1 MFKLGLFKKEVN
13 MLEGPILK
21 GILSIALPIMIM
33 NVLQS
38 MFNIIDMTILKMY
51 GPQDGY
57 AVGAVGTCSPLIS
70 LITGLMIG
78 CASGANVVIARNIGR
93 GDKDGVSRAVGTSI
107 WFAMIGGA
115 VMSVIGIVFAEL
127 FLGLMNCPPEQ
138 LADAVLYFRLYFVG
152 APILMV
158 YNFSAAI
165 LRSSGDS
172 VRPMIYLTIG
182 GVVKVALN
190 VLFVGIMHMSVLGV
204 ALATIV
210 SWALTAIFGVTNILR
225 TDAVIKLIPSKIR
238 FYKKELVD
246 ILRVGVPAGLQQSM
260 YSIANVII
268 TSTVNTFGPA
278 ATTGISIANNFDNIL
293 YQITIAPSLAVM
305 PYVSQNV
312 GAGNVPRA
320 KRSVRV
326 GMLVTIVLGVVFG
339 SLSAIFSTQLASIMS
354 DKPEVIEFA
363 RQKMILISP
372 TYFING
378 INENLGASLRGMGRP
393 VIPAISTFTFMCAIR
408 FFWVFLIFPLCPNLT
423 FLYLIW
429 PIGWT
434 LSIITLSCFYFPTA
448 RGLMQKSQSSSPQ
461 QTETENA

>member
-1 MFKLGLFKKEVN
+1 
-13 MLEGPILK
+13 
-21 GILSIALPIMIM
+21 
-33 NVLQS
+33 
-38 MFNIIDMTILKMY
+38 
-51 GPQDGY
+51 
-57 AVGAVGTCSPLIS
+57 
-70 LITGLMIG
+70 
-78 CASGANVVIARNIGR
+78 
-93 GDKDGVSRAVGTSI
+93 
-107 WFAMIGGA
+107 
-115 VMSVIGIVFAEL
+115 
-127 FLGLMNCPPEQ
+127 
-138 LADAVLYFRLYFVG
+138 
-152 APILMV
+152 
-158 YNFSAAI
+158 
-165 LRSSGDS
+165 
-172 VRPMIYLTIG
+172 
-182 GVVKVALN
+182 
-190 VLFVGIMHMSVLGV
+190 
-204 ALATIV
+204 
-210 SWALTAIFGVTNILR
+210 
-225 TDAVIKLIPSKIR
+225 
-238 FYKKELVD
+238 
-246 ILRVGVPAGLQQSM
+246 M

-312 GAGNVPRA
+312 GAGNVERA
-320 KRSVRV
+320 RKSVRV
-326 GMLVTIVLGVVFG
+326 GTLVTIVLGVIFG

-354 DKPEVIEFA
+354 DSPEVIEFA

-434 LSIITLSCFYFPTA
+434 LLIITLSCFYFPTA
-448 RGLMQKSQSSSPQ
+448 RGLMKKCQSSSPQ

>member
-13 MLEGPILK
+13 MLEGPILN
-21 GILSIALPIMIM
+21 GLLSIALPIMIM

-38 MFNIIDMTILKMY
+38 MFNIIDMTILKMF
-51 GPQDGY
+51 GAESGY
-57 AVGAVGTCSPLIS
+57 AVGAVGTCSPPIS

-78 CASGANVVIARNIGR
+78 CASGANVVIARHIGR
-93 GDKDGVSRAVGTSI
+93 GDKDSVSRAVGTSI
-107 WFAMIGGA
+107 WFAIVGGIT
-115 VMSVIGIVFAEL
+115 MSVIGITFAEL
-127 FLGLMNCPPEQ
+127 ILTLMNCPPEQ
-138 LADAVLYFRLYFVG
+138 LADAVLYFRLYFIG

-172 VRPMIYLTIG
+172 MRPMIYLTLG
-182 GVVKVALN
+182 GIVKVILN
-190 VLFVGIMHMSVLGV
+190 VVFVGTLNMSVTGV
-204 ALATIV
+204 ALATII
-210 SWALTAIFGVTNILR
+210 SWLLSAVLGVTAILR
-225 TDAVIKLIPSKIR
+225 TDSVIKLIPSKIKL
-238 FYKKELVD
+238 YKKELLD

-268 TSTVNTFGPA
+268 TATVNGFGPD

-293 YQITIAPSLAVM
+293 YQITVAPSLAVM

-312 GAGNVPRA
+312 GAGNIERA
-320 KRSVRV
+320 RKSVRV
-326 GMLVTIVLGVVFG
+326 GTIVTVVLGVVFG
-339 SLSAIFSTQLASIMS
+339 SLSAIFSAQLASIMS
-354 DKPEVIEFA
+354 DNPAVIEYA
-363 RQKMILISP
+363 QQKMILISP

-378 INENLGASLRGMGRP
+378 INEILGASMRGMGRP

-408 FFWVFLIFPLCPNLT
+408 FVWVFLIFPLCPNLT

-434 LSIITLSCFYFPTA
+434 LSITTLLFFYFPTVK
-448 RGLMQKSQSSSPQ
+448 RLSEKSQKTPPAASEAATP
-461 QTETENA
+461 